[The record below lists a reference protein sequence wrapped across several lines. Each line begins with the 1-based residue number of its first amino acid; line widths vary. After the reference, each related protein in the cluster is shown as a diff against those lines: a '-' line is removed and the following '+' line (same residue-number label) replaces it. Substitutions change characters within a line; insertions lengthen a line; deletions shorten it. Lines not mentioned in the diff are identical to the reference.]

1 SSLPPLA
8 SHLSWCPAGS
18 ALSAGTSAPAGPAQ
32 ARSAPGRNTPLRS
45 SDTNRGAKPK
55 PPPPEQPFLPTGGQ
69 EESEAAR
76 RTRDG
81 PQCTAQ
87 PQRKKDHNAPRR
99 SSSVE
104 VKEVR
109 ELKQLKGGG
118 TVLSPKRGVS
128 AYSDGIGRFPAEA
141 GLRRMLTCLS
151 RKRERASECQ
161 QNTAFLHYPGVQPA
175 DLEEILK
182 KGVDILVIGRG
193 MSEALQV
200 PSSTLDYVRQQ
211 GVNVKVFQTEKA
223 VREYNTLAGQGAKV
237 GGVFH
242 STC

>member
-1 SSLPPLA
+1 MF
-8 SHLSWCPAGS
+8 W
-18 ALSAGTSAPAGPAQ
+18 Q
-32 ARSAPGRNTPLRS
+32 
-45 SDTNRGAKPK
+45 
-55 PPPPEQPFLPTGGQ
+55 
-69 EESEAAR
+69 
-76 RTRDG
+76 
-81 PQCTAQ
+81 
-87 PQRKKDHNAPRR
+87 
-99 SSSVE
+99 
-104 VKEVR
+104 
-109 ELKQLKGGG
+109 
-118 TVLSPKRGVS
+118 
-128 AYSDGIGRFPAEA
+128 
-141 GLRRMLTCLS
+141 
-151 RKRERASECQ
+151 
-161 QNTAFLHYPGVQPA
+161 HYPGVQPA

>member
-1 SSLPPLA
+1 MSSPEIA
-8 SHLSWCPAGS
+8 SLSWGHMKVKGCA
-18 ALSAGTSAPAGPAQ
+18 
-32 ARSAPGRNTPLRS
+32 S
-45 SDTNRGAKPK
+45 SY
-55 PPPPEQPFLPTGGQ
+55 
-69 EESEAAR
+69 
-76 RTRDG
+76 
-81 PQCTAQ
+81 
-87 PQRKKDHNAPRR
+87 KDC
-99 SSSVE
+99 
-104 VKEVR
+104 K
-109 ELKQLKGGG
+109 
-118 TVLSPKRGVS
+118 
-128 AYSDGIGRFPAEA
+128 
-141 GLRRMLTCLS
+141 
-151 RKRERASECQ
+151 
-161 QNTAFLHYPGVQPA
+161 HYPGVQPA